1 MKILVLQLARLGDI
15 YMTWPALRALRR
27 AHPEAE
33 IHLLVRPRFEAATRG
48 LEAVDRVKCLP
59 TEDLLEP
66 FFKNP
71 SRDEEAV
78 QRMDFYLQSLRK
90 EHYDRVINVSF
101 SPLSSWIV
109 KTISEATTEV
119 NGYSR
124 HTDGFLKISDEVSAY
139 FYGQVGTD
147 RANRFHLTDL
157 FANLAGTDL
166 IPEDWAAPKLQG
178 KNFALPKNYIALHIG
193 ASENHKRLSP
203 FQWARAFKHF
213 HDLNPDLPIVAIGTA
228 AETILV
234 NEMRAGLSQTK
245 VIDLTG
251 QTAVEDLFGVIGG
264 ANLLVGGDSAPIHM
278 ASLTGTPTLNVSI
291 GDVNFWETG
300 PRAPKSWVLPLKE
313 PSESSSEFMGRVMA
327 RICSGESPEELVRYN
342 GEIPSYTL
350 PHGNEKS
357 FSWKLIEALYLGNE
371 FPVTDDL
378 LFVKSLEK
386 MSEMNQVVIDQ
397 LATLPAASTRLGE
410 LLDRADEVFMA
421 ITRVCP
427 ETAILVRWL
436 QTEKT
441 RIPPGSKEK
450 ICQLMSD
457 LHLRLGNMLMLYSL
471 DHHPAKGPGHGAP

>member
-48 LEAVDRVKCLP
+48 LEAVDRIKTMP
-59 TEDLLEP
+59 TDELLEP
-66 FFKNP
+66 FLRTQ
-71 SRDEEAV
+71 SADHEAV
-78 QRMDFYLQSLRK
+78 QRMDFYLASLRK
-90 EHYDRVINVSF
+90 EQYDRVINLSF

-109 KTISEATTEV
+109 KTITNETTEI

-124 HTDGFLKISDEVSAY
+124 HTDGFLKISDEVSSY
-139 FYGQVGTD
+139 FYAQVGTD

-166 IPEDWAAPKLQG
+166 MPEDWAAPRLEG
-178 KNFALPKNYIALHIG
+178 KNFALPKEYIVLHIG

-213 HDLNPDLPIVAIGTA
+213 HDLNPELPVVAIGTA
-228 AETILV
+228 AETVLV

-251 QTAVEDLFGVIGG
+251 QTSVEDLFGVISG
-264 ANLLVGGDSAPIHM
+264 ATLLVGGDSAPIHM
-278 ASLTGTPTLNVSI
+278 ASLTGTPTFNVSV
-291 GDVNFWETG
+291 GEVNFWETG
-300 PRAPKSWVLPLKE
+300 PRAPKSWVLPLKD
-313 PSESSSEFMGRVMA
+313 PSESSSEFMGRAMA
-327 RICSGESPEELVRYN
+327 RICAGENPSELIRYN
-342 GEIPSYTL
+342 GDIPSYTL
-350 PHGNEKS
+350 PNGNEKS

-378 LFVKSLEK
+378 LFVKAVEK
-386 MSEMNQVVIDQ
+386 MREMNQVVLDQ
-397 LATLPAASTRLGE
+397 LTTLPAASSRLGE
-410 LLDRADEVFMA
+410 LLDRGDEVFMA

-427 ETAILVRWL
+427 ETAIFVRWI
-436 QTEKT
+436 QTEKI
-441 RIPPGSKEK
+441 RIPPGAKEQIK
-450 ICQLMSD
+450 HAMSD
-457 LHLRLGNMLMLYSL
+457 LHLRLANILMLYSL
-471 DHHPAKGPGHGAP
+471 DHQATKGPHGAP